1 MERGNDFM
9 NSRLT
14 LGQFIK
20 FLDYDMVG
28 HTNLKFIGSD
38 GRTSATCSS
47 NEELLKPGYGK
58 LIESINIDAEK
69 MIKIS
74 LMKENTPNKLLNIQK
89 I

>member
-9 NSRLT
+9 NNRLT

-38 GRTSATCSS
+38 SCTSATCSS
-47 NEELLKPGYGK
+47 NAELLKPSYGR
-58 LIESINIDAEK
+58 LIESINIDTEK
-69 MIKIS
+69 MIQIR
-74 LMKENTPNKLLNIQK
+74 LMKENTPNKPLNIQK